1 MNKLTIATTNT
12 DLDGEQFTPES
23 LKDQDG
29 KTIPIY
35 LGFDHSVELG
45 VGELEYDPKLDV
57 LIINS
62 EIDLDKLKGGF
73 IVPEMINVER
83 YQSNEIS
90 IIESA
95 KIVSVGWTL
104 HPSDP
109 NVTKIK

>member
-1 MNKLTIATTNT
+1 MDKIIIATTNV
-12 DLDGEQFTPES
+12 DLDGEQFTSES

-29 KTIPIY
+29 KIVPVY

-45 VGELEYDPKLDV
+45 EGKLKYDPNMDV
-57 LIINS
+57 LIVNS
-62 EIDLDKLKGGF
+62 EINLDELNGGF

-83 YQSNEIS
+83 YQQGEVS